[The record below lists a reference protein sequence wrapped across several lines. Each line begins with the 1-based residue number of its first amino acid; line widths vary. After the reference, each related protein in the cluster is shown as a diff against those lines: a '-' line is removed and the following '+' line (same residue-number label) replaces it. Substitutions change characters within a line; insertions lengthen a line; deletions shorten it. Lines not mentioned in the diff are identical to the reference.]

1 MRQVSLASLRAQIGK
16 VTQETILFN
25 DTVRNNIAYG
35 QPDVPFAR
43 VVDAAK
49 AALAHDFIEKMPDGY
64 DTVIGEKGFRLSGGE
79 RQRLAIARA
88 ILKNAPVLI
97 LDEATSALD
106 AESESLVQAALGNLM
121 AGRTVIVIAHR
132 LSTVRR
138 ASRIV
143 VLENGCITAIGSHEE
158 LLQTSAHLSKALPPA
173 VHGYRRRE
181 RLPTSDWRQRAG
193 DPRDRADAGR
203 DRTGRRIHRACADRE
218 DQPMS
223 DAKRPVYSMTGFAR
237 VAGRVSET
245 LGFSLS
251 LKSVNH
257 RFLDLHMRLPSGSE
271 GIEMHLRRILKDKL
285 HRGHVE
291 VTLNLE
297 RSQKAEAGY
306 DHALVAAYIEAF
318 RAAATEHGLTGE
330 PDLNTVFRLP
340 GVLLAEARN
349 SDEEL
354 KEIEEA
360 VLREAD
366 ALIAALEAMRAQE
379 GSVLANEL
387 RAGMERL
394 RSLVDEAALLREKVQ
409 QAYFDR
415 LNQRMKPMLDGG
427 FDQERILQ
435 EAALIAERSDV
446 EEEVTRLRTHIDHF
460 TGLLD
465 GGGEVGKKLDF
476 LLQEM
481 NREANTLLSKTSG
494 VAGNGTR
501 ITEAGLGMKSEIEKA
516 REQVQNLE

>member
-1 MRQVSLASLRAQIGK
+1 MSEAM
-16 VTQETILFN
+16 
-25 DTVRNNIAYG
+25 
-35 QPDVPFAR
+35 QPVF
-43 VVDAAK
+43 
-49 AALAHDFIEKMPDGY
+49 
-64 DTVIGEKGFRLSGGE
+64 
-79 RQRLAIARA
+79 
-88 ILKNAPVLI
+88 
-97 LDEATSALD
+97 
-106 AESESLVQAALGNLM
+106 
-121 AGRTVIVIAHR
+121 
-132 LSTVRR
+132 
-138 ASRIV
+138 
-143 VLENGCITAIGSHEE
+143 
-158 LLQTSAHLSKALPPA
+158 
-173 VHGYRRRE
+173 
-181 RLPTSDWRQRAG
+181 
-193 DPRDRADAGR
+193 
-203 DRTGRRIHRACADRE
+203 
-218 DQPMS
+218 
-223 DAKRPVYSMTGFAR
+223 SMTGFAR
-237 VAGRVSET
+237 IAGRVSET

-257 RFLDLHMRLPSGSE
+257 RFLDLHMRLPQGSE
-271 GIEMHLRRILKDKL
+271 GIEMELRRVLKEKL
-285 HRGHVE
+285 RRGHIE

-306 DHALVAAYIEAF
+306 DHALVAAYVEAF
-318 RAAATEHGLTGE
+318 RAAAAEHRLTAE
-330 PDLNTVFRLP
+330 PDLNSVFRLP
-340 GVLLAEARN
+340 GVLMAESRN
-349 SDEEL
+349 SEEEL
-354 KEIEEA
+354 KGLEEA
-360 VLREAD
+360 VLRETN
-366 ALIAALEAMRAQE
+366 ALVAALETMRAQE
-379 GSVLANEL
+379 GSGLANEL

-415 LNQRMKPMLDGG
+415 LSQRMKSMLEGG

-465 GGGEVGKKLDF
+465 QGGEVGKKLDF

>member
-1 MRQVSLASLRAQIGK
+1 MSEAK
-16 VTQETILFN
+16 
-25 DTVRNNIAYG
+25 
-35 QPDVPFAR
+35 QPVF
-43 VVDAAK
+43 
-49 AALAHDFIEKMPDGY
+49 
-64 DTVIGEKGFRLSGGE
+64 
-79 RQRLAIARA
+79 
-88 ILKNAPVLI
+88 
-97 LDEATSALD
+97 
-106 AESESLVQAALGNLM
+106 
-121 AGRTVIVIAHR
+121 
-132 LSTVRR
+132 
-138 ASRIV
+138 
-143 VLENGCITAIGSHEE
+143 
-158 LLQTSAHLSKALPPA
+158 
-173 VHGYRRRE
+173 
-181 RLPTSDWRQRAG
+181 
-193 DPRDRADAGR
+193 
-203 DRTGRRIHRACADRE
+203 
-218 DQPMS
+218 
-223 DAKRPVYSMTGFAR
+223 SMTGFAR
-237 VAGRVSET
+237 IAGRVSET

-257 RFLDLHMRLPSGSE
+257 RFLDLHMRLPQGSE
-271 GIEMHLRRILKDKL
+271 GIEIELRRLLKEKL

-306 DHALVAAYIEAF
+306 DHALVAAYVEAF
-318 RAAATEHGLTGE
+318 RAASVEHGLTAD
-330 PDLNTVFRLP
+330 PDLNAVFRLP
-340 GVLLAEARN
+340 GVLMAESRN
-349 SDEEL
+349 SEEEL
-354 KEIEEA
+354 KGLEEA
-360 VLREAD
+360 VLRETN
-366 ALIAALEAMRAQE
+366 ALVAALQTMRAQE
-379 GSVLANEL
+379 GSGLANEL

-394 RSLVDEAALLREKVQ
+394 RTLVDEAALLREKVQ

-415 LNQRMKPMLDGG
+415 LSQRMKSMLEGG

-465 GGGEVGKKLDF
+465 QGGEVGKKLDF